1 MTSKAKNLI
10 LEGKTQAGTPVM
22 STFLEQIG
30 IRVDAL
36 EEKVNLLKSID
47 KTNRTE
53 FLMVYRGFFPKDQIS
68 KCLSTT
74 KLPWSPMNDV
84 VSVESYEPTYET
96 TLEIRVD
103 LHEPWSDVAVNKSFK
118 NPYGMFKKPEN
129 DEEVEQI
136 NHGLIWVDLQ
146 YGETNSTGFF
156 LMTGAGLLAL
166 AETNPDL
173 YRGLTSKTDGN
184 LHWEGMP
191 GELLHPITAEIELP
205 RYEQFYDEPE
215 IKKLTNYYYWNYTSN
230 EDGLE
235 FIPHKIPNKI
245 DREINTDHWDE
256 IRWRQR
262 TESCTTSNLFDYDN
276 VYHDTPFE
284 IMLGKVTAD
293 YLL

>member
-1 MTSKAKNLI
+1 
-10 LEGKTQAGTPVM
+10 
-22 STFLEQIG
+22 
-30 IRVDAL
+30 
-36 EEKVNLLKSID
+36 
-47 KTNRTE
+47 
-53 FLMVYRGFFPKDQIS
+53 MVYRGFFPKDQIS

-103 LHEPWSDVAVNKSFK
+103 LHEPWSDIAVNKSFK

-156 LMTGAGLLAL
+156 LMTGAGLKAL

-173 YRGLTSKTDGN
+173 YRGLTSKIDGE
-184 LHWEGMP
+184 LHWKDLP
-191 GELLHPITAEIELP
+191 GGLLYPITREVEWP
-205 RYEQFYDEPE
+205 CGDFDGEPE
-215 IKKLTNYYYWNYTSN
+215 MRKLTNYYYWNYTSN
-230 EDGLE
+230 QDGLE
-235 FIPHKIPNKI
+235 FIPHKLYEDKDN
-245 DREINTDHWDE
+245 WDE
-256 IRWRQR
+256 VKWRER
-262 TESCTTSNLFDYDN
+262 TDTLSDDDD
-276 VYHDTPFE
+276 VHDTPFE

>member
-1 MTSKAKNLI
+1 MTVDVKDLIAQGKNRR
-10 LEGKTQAGTPVM
+10 GVPVM
-22 STFLEQIG
+22 SVLLEQIG
-30 IRVDAL
+30 KKVDAL
-36 EEKVNLLKSID
+36 EEKTNLLRSVD
-47 KTNRTE
+47 KTVKTE
-53 FLMVYRGFFPKDQIS
+53 FLTMYRGFFPKDQIS

-74 KLPWSPMNDV
+74 KLTWRPINDIV
-84 VSVESYEPTYET
+84 AIKDHEPTYEMT
-96 TLEIRVD
+96 FDIRVD
-103 LHEPWSDVAVNKSFK
+103 LHEPWNDDVDRNFK
-118 NPYGMFKKPEN
+118 NPYGMFNEPES

-276 VYHDTPFE
+276 DYHDTPFE